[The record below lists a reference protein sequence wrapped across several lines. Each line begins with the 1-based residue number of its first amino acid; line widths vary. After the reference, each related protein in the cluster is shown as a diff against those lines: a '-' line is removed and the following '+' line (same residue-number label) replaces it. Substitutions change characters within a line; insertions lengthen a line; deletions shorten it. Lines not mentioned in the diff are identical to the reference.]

1 MLRCCVAMLY
11 LSATAETFDEDCAV
25 AEDAAV
31 APLAVDPPE
40 GALGP
45 NSTKRFWHQLLE
57 LSPLEIWPHIVFN
70 TAYVKLSIFY
80 EFIMPYIVFLLNCFP
95 SSNRS
100 AFSIGEVLIEGV
112 VRVLFRRGSGGALGR
127 GPRRRHAASLA
138 SDGHGAGKG
147 FSCVVRFHGKDSQLH
162 QICK

>member
-1 MLRCCVAMLY
+1 MLY

-25 AEDAAV
+25 AEEAAV

-70 TAYVKLSIFY
+70 TAYVKLSMNSSCHILF
-80 EFIMPYIVFLLNCFP
+80 FLLNCFP